1 VHCVQAMRPKKD
13 IYYDVRYQKVS
24 ENNSYTSEET
34 AEISPINVCAPSSLT
49 EFLKN
54 LNDVT

>member
-1 VHCVQAMRPKKD
+1 MRPKKD

-49 EFLKN
+49 EFLKK